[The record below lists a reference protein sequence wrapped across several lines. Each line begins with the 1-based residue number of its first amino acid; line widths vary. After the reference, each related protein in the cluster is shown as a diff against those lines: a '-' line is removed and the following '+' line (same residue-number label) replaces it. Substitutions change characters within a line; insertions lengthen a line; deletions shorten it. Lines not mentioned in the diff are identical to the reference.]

1 MLMIINLLSLLIL
14 FAGLLLVIKP
24 DIVLG
29 FIARFSTT
37 LPLYASAVVIRL
49 FFGLLL
55 ITYAGQ
61 SRFPTAITV
70 IGWIAV
76 IAAVVFA
83 WISQDRF
90 TAMLK
95 WILKVVTPFSRAGGV
110 VAFLFGWFMLYAFL

>member
-14 FAGLLLVIKP
+14 FAGILLIIKP
-24 DIVLG
+24 DFVLG
-29 FIARFSTT
+29 FISRFSQT
-37 LPLYASAVVIRL
+37 LPLYVSAIVVRL

-83 WISQDRF
+83 WISQERF

-95 WILKVVTPFSRAGGV
+95 WILKVVSPFSRVGGV
-110 VAFLFGWFMLYAFL
+110 AAFLFGWFMLYAFL